1 MKSKTKTVSIYIPD
15 EIALKKALKIP
26 VFQRLTKIKLQIGK
40 NIEVVNHKCYADMI
54 RLYPTIGVDVEE
66 IKAG

>member
-1 MKSKTKTVSIYIPD
+1 MKAKTKTVSIYIPD
-15 EIALKKALKIP
+15 EIALNKALKIP
-26 VFQRLTKIKLQIGK
+26 AFQRLTKIKLQIGS

-54 RLYPTIGVDVEE
+54 RLYPTIGINVKE